1 MNELSV
7 SFHKIQIKKKGLP
20 IWEKALYN
28 RLIKNQMSFR
38 TTIPREIELNRRIY
52 ERKI

>member
-20 IWEKALYN
+20 IFEKALYN
-28 RLIKNQMSFR
+28 SIIRNQKSFQ
-38 TTIPREIELNRRIY
+38 TTIPKEIELNRRVY